1 MASAD
6 DNKKAIEKA
15 VNSAAI
21 TIKALGRMALETRS
35 VITADS
41 AAKISN
47 YLRILVD
54 DVAQELERIAA
65 HNVPPPGEFTLDA
78 DIPLTAVPQI
88 PPKPAHHMP
97 EPEGRLVGQRKKSAP
112 AVDEDGVGFIQE

>member
-6 DNKKAIEKA
+6 DKKAIEKA

-35 VITADS
+35 AITADS

-65 HNVPPPGEFTLDA
+65 HNVPPPGEFSLDA
-78 DIPLTAVPQI
+78 DIPASRPPI
-88 PPKPAHHMP
+88 PSKPVYRAP
-97 EPEGRLVGQRKKSAP
+97 EPEGRLVGQRKTTP
-112 AVDEDGVGFIQE
+112 AALEDDGVGFIQE